1 MDVQNPAKISFIKAI
16 HLCFLALFCPQRFIA
31 EEQANNRQLNEFPR
45 VEPENRALKLRHAL
59 LRAFELV
66 ALSGVIGTT
75 VGKIAHVF
83 CGPASS
89 NTISILQIAG
99 ALLLLWGTLAV
110 RGWDI
115 QTFGGATL
123 TERVNQWIYRFLYCC
138 GTAVLVISLSW
149 PQN

>member
-1 MDVQNPAKISFIKAI
+1 MAAQQPTKISCLRAI
-16 HLCFLALFCPQRFIA
+16 HLCFLALFWPQRFIA
-31 EEQANNRQLNEFPR
+31 AEEENNRQVSALPPA
-45 VEPENRALKLRHAL
+45 EPERGVLKLHRALRS
-59 LRAFELV
+59 AFGLV
-66 ALSGVIGTT
+66 VLSGAIGATI
-75 VGKIAHVF
+75 GKIAHEF

-89 NTISILQIAG
+89 NAIAMLQIVG

-115 QTFGGATL
+115 QTYGGATL

-149 PQN
+149 PTS